1 MFETAGTLTIVEL
14 ASSLVALVLLPLLW
28 AAVAVVAALRRS
40 GSRFALRVA
49 IATSGGTLGLAVAHA
64 IRASQ
69 LPAGRVAH
77 QHVAQLARIGQL
89 DAALDLVR
97 DPTSAT
103 YALLVAFM
111 AFAAVLHAVWT
122 APSGI
127 AARLAWTGLAA
138 SSTLLVVLADGLP
151 TLAVGLQMATLAGW
165 ATAGGGRARPLVLA
179 LAGDVAVVFVAWVLF
194 WSLGGTFGASGYTP
208 DPQPR
213 FAIVALP
220 DPVRA
225 DAKAT
230 VSLTT
235 YEDALVTSDDGPPL
249 PGEPLRSPFTLSL
262 DPGSYSFRIQAGAAT
277 TDLLVTHVTLAP
289 GRAYVL
295 TPYGPTT
302 SFRNLEDQLAVARPT
317 PTGPSSMRAVLA
329 ARTIGGVQVP
339 TVLGIVAVLAALLRL
354 SLLGRSD
361 RGGLVY
367 ALEGVPPVVLVMHIA
382 PLVDPG
388 AAAALSIVPALAAAV
403 LAASAASSRSR
414 GAVARTALAALA
426 SLAVAAVLLGE
437 TAGAV
442 TLVVAATLGTAAI
455 TAALDSEVDVRWLGV
470 ACASVAG
477 VLPAAGSLPGVAT
490 VIAGAFGASAANR
503 VAGGVAAP
511 LGTIVVILISLAVF
525 RVYGAT
531 IAIGRPTGGPRGP
544 RALVVVLAVFSVVA
558 GAALGAGTSPFGG
571 RAVPFARRLVD
582 GAGGLEGAP
591 RISAAALALSL
602 AAAVVGLVAAR
613 RATRTPAVPRWLA
626 VLEAPAAL
634 VARGGDLC
642 ASLVRFFV
650 RSVDVMNEDVIDDVT
665 DVVTSGVS
673 AVGAGVRRADAVVAR
688 GMLARAFGRG
698 ADEVVVRTGIDHPR
712 RFERVTFAL
721 LVGMVA
727 LLGAVVLS
735 SVVIG

>member
-28 AAVAVVAALRRS
+28 AAVALVAVLRRS
-40 GSRFALRVA
+40 GSRFAVRVA
-49 IATSGGTLGLAVAHA
+49 IATSGGTFGLAVAHA

-69 LPAGRVAH
+69 LPAGRVAE

-89 DAALDLVR
+89 DLALDLVR

-103 YALLVAFM
+103 FAVLVAFM
-111 AFAAVLHAVWT
+111 AFASVLHAVWT
-122 APSGI
+122 VPSGI

-138 SSTLLVVLADGLP
+138 SAALLVVLADGLP

-165 ATAGGGRARPLVLA
+165 AMAGGGRARPLGLA

-220 DPVRA
+220 DAPRA

-235 YEDALVTSDDGPPL
+235 YADALVSSDDGPPL
-249 PGEPLRSPFTLSL
+249 PGEPLRAPFTLAL
-262 DPGSYSFRIQAGAAT
+262 DPGNYSFRIQAGAAT
-277 TDLLVTHVTLAP
+277 TDLLVTHVTLAA
-289 GRAYVL
+289 GRSYVL

-302 SFRNLEDQLAVARPT
+302 SFRNLDDQLAVPRPT
-317 PTGPSSMRAVLA
+317 PTGPSSMRQVLA
-329 ARTIGGVQVP
+329 ARMIAGQPLP
-339 TVLGIVAVLAALLRL
+339 TVLGIIAILAALLRL
-354 SLLGRSD
+354 ALLTRTD
-361 RGGLVY
+361 RGGLAY

-388 AAAALSIVPALAAAV
+388 AAAALCIVPALAAVV
-403 LAASAASSRSR
+403 LAASAAASRSR
-414 GAVARTALAALA
+414 GGVARTALAALA
-426 SLAVAAVLLGE
+426 SLAVTTVLLGE

-442 TLVVAATLGTAAI
+442 TLLVSATLGTAAM
-455 TAALDSEVDVRWLGV
+455 TAALDSEADVRWLGV

-477 VLPAAGSLPGVAT
+477 VLPAAGTSAGVAT

-511 LGTIVVILISLAVF
+511 LATIAVILVSLAAF

-531 IAIGRPTGGPRGP
+531 IAMGRATTGPRGP
-544 RALVVVLAVFSVVA
+544 RVLVVLLAVSSLVG
-558 GAALGAGTSPFGG
+558 GAALGAGSSPFGG
-571 RAVPFARRLVD
+571 RAAPLARRLVAGVGGLD
-582 GAGGLEGAP
+582 GAPKIA
-591 RISAAALALSL
+591 IAALGLSL
-602 AAAVVGLVAAR
+602 AAAVIGLVAAR
-613 RATRTPAVPRWLA
+613 RATRSPQAPGWLS
-626 VLEAPAAL
+626 LLDAPALL
-634 VARGGDLC
+634 VERGAALC
-642 ASLVRFFV
+642 ASVVRFFV
-650 RSVDVMNEDVIDDVT
+650 RSVVVMNEDVIDDATEVLA
-665 DVVTSGVS
+665 SGVS

-688 GMLARAFGRG
+688 GLLARALGRG
-698 ADEVVVRTGIDHPR
+698 ADEVVVRTGLDHPR
-712 RFERVTFAL
+712 RFERVTLAL
-721 LVGMVA
+721 VIGMLVV
-727 LLGAVVLS
+727 LGVVVLS
-735 SVVIG
+735 SVILG